1 MKNGISESC
10 NEKERK
16 NKKIYLRLSLFL
28 SSQSIIFK
36 FFSSV
41 QLDQLVRDGRRRQ
54 HAQVGEEQRDELWSE
69 KSFFF
74 FSGRKREV
82 SFLFT
87 LFSSSFSSSKERK
100 NFNDNLLGGV

>member
-16 NKKIYLRLSLFL
+16 NKKKSLRLSLFL

-54 HAQVGEEQRDELWSE
+54 HAQVGEEQRDELWSV

-74 FSGRKREV
+74 FFFRVERE
-82 SFLFT
+82 
-87 LFSSSFSSSKERK
+87 R
-100 NFNDNLLGGV
+100 